1 MNRQMKALT
10 SGCLISAISATF
22 FLVLPLAI
30 GAISNQ
36 TEYGEQFLGLIATIY
51 LFSFTIAGVLS
62 ASISPKVDQ
71 RLVSLVGFLLLI
83 SGFFL
88 TAVSLPDHTVLLT
101 GIGMAGL
108 GAGILYSVSFR
119 IIGLATN
126 LERAYGLKL
135 FTEQILAAT
144 IFFIFAYLALPFSL
158 LMKSLAGIAFL
169 FMSVIVFTPKF
180 AFIERDNHLAD
191 TENSNISAVILSI
204 FAVVLFMFAMT
215 GPWTFLEPLSQER
228 SLDPKL
234 FGTLGAI
241 SLLLGGVGGG
251 IAAIQGKKYGLQK
264 PLFFSIIIAIG
275 IYAALMFMELPGFII
290 FILIFPLL
298 WNYALAFQFSITSQL
313 DKQNRYSGW
322 LAPAVAIGATG
333 GPIFAG
339 TILEN
344 TETAMVMILVA
355 GLLSSL
361 ALLISAKTRKLNSR

>member
-1 MNRQMKALT
+1 
-10 SGCLISAISATF
+10 
-22 FLVLPLAI
+22 
-30 GAISNQ
+30 
-36 TEYGEQFLGLIATIY
+36 
-51 LFSFTIAGVLS
+51 
-62 ASISPKVDQ
+62 
-71 RLVSLVGFLLLI
+71 
-83 SGFFL
+83 
-88 TAVSLPDHTVLLT
+88 
-101 GIGMAGL
+101 MAGL